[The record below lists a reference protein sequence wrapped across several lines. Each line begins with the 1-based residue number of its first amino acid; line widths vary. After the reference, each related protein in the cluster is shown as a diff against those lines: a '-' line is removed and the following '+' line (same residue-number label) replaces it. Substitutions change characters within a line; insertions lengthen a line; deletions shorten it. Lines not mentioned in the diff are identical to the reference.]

1 MAVHAAELTDG
12 DPRQLGGFRLEGR
25 LHTTS
30 LGVVYL
36 GRAGSGELAGVAV
49 LNSGAG
55 ADKGSR
61 ERFVEA
67 VGAGETVLAA
77 RTHGSSP
84 LWVAVPYEEGSPGAE
99 TFLER
104 AGRGGRV
111 SGRGPTVM
119 PHWAGERTGMRW
131 ASGAGARDS
140 AATSREGNWGLIGG
154 VGVALLLLLLLVT
167 LLYWWMLQ
175 FPQPEM
181 PMVQPE
187 MEVEPS
193 PEEGSPPEQ
202 EGEEGAPAEPTP
214 MPTPSSGEGEGEWEE
229 QPEDNL

>member
-49 LNSGAG
+49 LNSGAECRQGFSG
-55 ADKGSR
+55 AFCRGGR
-61 ERFVEA
+61 GR
-67 VGAGETVLAA
+67 GTVLAA

-84 LWVAVPYEEGSPGAE
+84 LWVAVPYEEGSPVQRP
-99 TFLER
+99 LER
-104 AGRGGRV
+104 AGREGRV
-111 SGRGPTVM
+111 SARGPTVM

-131 ASGAGARDS
+131 ASGTGARDS

-154 VGVALLLLLLLVT
+154 VGLVLLLLLFLVT

-193 PEEGSPPEQ
+193 PEEGSPPAQ